1 MAVAGVAA
9 LAGCGASARRPLSP
23 AARVCGRSLQAA
35 TAALRAPAHLR
46 VISASPADIVCRV
59 TGAGRRI
66 EVEAQASTQ
75 AWVQYETEQVHYAQA
90 YGPGSVHN
98 RGEMPRNVT
107 GVGDQAFW
115 VPAER
120 QLYTTNGSQSR
131 AGSYLTVK
139 IAARG
144 RPGSRS
150 GSRRRRGVSDLLL
163 AGAVARSAL
172 PAAPKGPNPGPP
184 PS

>member
-1 MAVAGVAA
+1 VAVAGAAA
-9 LAGCGASARRPLSP
+9 LGGCGGSGASTEQRPP
-23 AARVCGRSLQAA
+23 AARVCDRSLQAA
-35 TAALRAPAHLR
+35 AGALRAPAHLR
-46 VISASPADIVCRV
+46 VISAAPADIVCRV
-59 TGAGRRI
+59 SGAGRRI

-90 YGPGSVHN
+90 YGPGSVHD
-98 RGEMPRNVT
+98 RHEMPRNVS

-139 IAARG
+139 VGGRARG
-144 RPGSRS
+144 
-150 GSRRRRGVSDLLL
+150 GVSDLAL
-163 AGAVARSAL
+163 AGAVARAAL
-172 PAAPKGPNPGPP
+172 PVAPRGANPGPP